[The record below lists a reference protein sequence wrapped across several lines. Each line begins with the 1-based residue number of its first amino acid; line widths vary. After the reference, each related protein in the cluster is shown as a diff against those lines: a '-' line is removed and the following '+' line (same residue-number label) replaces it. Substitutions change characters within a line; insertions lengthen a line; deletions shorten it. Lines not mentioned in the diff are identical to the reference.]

1 MIPPLTHL
9 MIRGLLEIIQ
19 IIRVDPSACCRE
31 RDYSSYLQYL
41 HSKSNKFYYGYILI
55 GRGTNIV
62 LYKPRFHTAM
72 ITRPGYSI
80 NELFVE

>member
-1 MIPPLTHL
+1 

-19 IIRVDPSACCRE
+19 IIRVDPRACC

-41 HSKSNKFYYGYILI
+41 HSNSNKLYYGYIFI

-72 ITRPGYSI
+72 ITRP
-80 NELFVE
+80 